1 MLHWLHQLL
10 DPQGIQQIIASGGLA
25 VLVAIIFAE
34 TGLLVGFFLPGDSL
48 LFLAGT
54 MCSVNLLDPSLPP
67 PLDALGTS
75 CALVAA
81 AVAGNSLNYLLGR
94 IIGQRAWS
102 RADGRL
108 VTRARLEQAHEFYE
122 RHGVLSLVL
131 TRFVPVARTFVPF
144 VAGISRMSFTG
155 FCLWNLIGAVVW
167 VPSLITA
174 GYHLGRVALVQRHIE
189 LIVLAVIVVSLL
201 PVAISALARMR
212 RARVVLTPAPSP
224 PAAGPGSQP

>member
-10 DPQGIQQIIASGGLA
+10 DPQGLQQIIASGGLA

-54 MCSVNLLDPSLPP
+54 MCSVNLLDPARPP
-67 PLDALGTS
+67 PLEALATGG
-75 CALVAA
+75 ALVAA

-94 IIGQRAWS
+94 LAGQRAWS
-102 RADGRL
+102 RADGRF
-108 VTRARLEQAHEFYE
+108 VTRARLEQAHAFYE
-122 RHGVLSLVL
+122 RHGVLALVL

-144 VAGISRMSFTG
+144 VAGMSRMSFTG
-155 FCLWNLIGAVVW
+155 FCMWNLIGAVAW
-167 VPSLITA
+167 VPSLILA
-174 GYHLGRVALVQRHIE
+174 GYHLGRVAFVQRHIE

-201 PVAISALARMR
+201 PVAISAVGRMR
-212 RARVVLTPAPSP
+212 RAKAGLTPAAAP
-224 PAAGPGSQP
+224 PAASPGPQP